1 MNTQRTRPWG
11 LTFNAGRVESRHMA
25 GVRKRWSGE
34 GSAKSMISLFRGG
47 KVAKLGRMKEE
58 AMLVG
63 GDRVNHRFSSSNTG
77 ENLLLHRFSVT
88 Y

>member
-1 MNTQRTRPWG
+1 
-11 LTFNAGRVESRHMA
+11 MA

-34 GSAKSMISLFRGG
+34 DSIKSMISLFRGSSM
-47 KVAKLGRMKEE
+47 AKLGRMKEE

-63 GDRVNHRFSSSNTG
+63 WDRVNHRFSSSDTG
-77 ENLLLHRFSVT
+77 ENLCLHRSCVT

>member
-1 MNTQRTRPWG
+1 MAMVPNFSRG
-11 LTFNAGRVESRHMA
+11 GKSRHMA

-34 GSAKSMISLFRGG
+34 GSIKSMISLFRGG
-47 KVAKLGRMKEE
+47 KVAKLGRIKEE

-77 ENLLLHRFSVT
+77 ENLL
-88 Y
+88 